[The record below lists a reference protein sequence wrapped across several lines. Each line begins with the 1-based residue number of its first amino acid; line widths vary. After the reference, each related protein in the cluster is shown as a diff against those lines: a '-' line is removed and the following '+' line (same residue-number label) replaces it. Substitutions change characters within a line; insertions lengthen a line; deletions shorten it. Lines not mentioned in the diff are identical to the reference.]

1 MAVLPL
7 LSWLT
12 VASPLG
18 TRVRGRVS
26 RSAWAR
32 LLAPPP
38 PDSAAADTSGRYQP
52 SRRPRPALSDRYGDP
67 FSNPVG
73 GSPMQLTTPENVK
86 VKVTVD
92 DSLRYFDI
100 TEQVGDTL
108 NYRPPSRMSYQQ
120 YSEWQQ
126 QSAARN
132 YFRSKA
138 AGLDGESV
146 TTTKRL
152 IPKIYLPP
160 ALERIFGGNFV
171 DIRPNGAVTIRA
183 GYRHNRNFNPALP
196 LRQQSQ
202 GDFDFD
208 QTIQLNMTGQVG
220 EKLKLNFNY
229 DTKANFNFENQIKY
243 DYTGSETDIIKKIEA
258 GNVSMPLQNSLIQ
271 GGQNL
276 FGAKIQAQFGRLT
289 TTVVGATVQG
299 TQDEIRIQNGAQT
312 RRFEIRC
319 DQYDRDRHYYLG
331 QFFRDR
337 YDAAL
342 RQLPLVN
349 SGIQIRRLE
358 VYITNTSTLTA
369 DNLRNVV
376 TLMDLAEPRTVFK
389 QDLLRSP
396 APVAMNN
403 TANDL
408 FEDVV
413 SGAGAVRGQNT
424 VDTYLASQNLQ
435 KGRDFEHIRARKLD
449 PREYKFN
456 PQLGTLSLNSTLLPD
471 QVCGVAFEYTFNGR
485 TYKVGELAEDYAN
498 VDADQVIFLKML
510 KATNPS
516 LKFPTWDLM
525 MKNVYSLNASQV
537 TRENFQLNI
546 VYKDDETGVNI
557 TSLKEGGDRVRDI
570 PLIQVLGLDN
580 VNPNNDRP
588 SDGNL
593 DFFPG
598 LTIDPDN
605 GRVYFPVVEPFGSFL
620 RGRIVDSPTQVP
632 GDNTVAVAEKYVFQ
646 QLYDSVQTQAAQFTQ
661 YTKFFLTGR
670 MQQSASDEVQ
680 LPGIRV
686 VPGSVSVYA
695 GGTRLTEGV
704 DYQVFY
710 DLARLKILNPSY
722 LNSAAE
728 LRINVEKDAI
738 IQVQPR
744 RLVGTRLDYKV
755 SNDLTVG
762 GTAMHMIE
770 NPLINRVNLGDEPT
784 NNSIWGLDVN
794 LRKESRF
801 LTKMIDALP
810 LVQTKELSAIT
821 FQGEFAQLV
830 PGKSQLRGENGVS
843 YLDDFE
849 NAETPYSLGG
859 TFTGAWK
866 LATPPV
872 GVYNANQ
879 PGLAS
884 AYGRAKLAWYNIDQT
899 YFTTANEKPSNIG
912 DADLKNHYTRG
923 VNQREIY
930 PNRDASLQN
939 GYEYPLDLAYFPDE
953 RGPYNYTP
961 DVDVNSNG
969 QRLVSPPARS
979 WAGISRGIT
988 FDTDFDNAN
997 VEYLEFWLM
1006 DPFIQGDN
1014 GRIND
1019 QAGHNSNNTT
1029 GGNLYLNLGNISE
1042 DVMKN
1047 AARYEFEN
1055 GLPADGS
1062 DQNTTFT
1069 PFGRS
1074 TNLSYLTDAFDTNGG
1089 ARANQ
1094 DVGLDGLQDD
1104 RERSFFGDPNNN
1116 PLSAPKYVTLPDP
1129 SADNFRHHL
1138 DESYLASD
1146 TKILGRYKQFN
1157 GYQGNSPEDSPRSA
1171 YIFPDKEDLNR
1182 DNVVNDVDSYH
1193 EYEMPLRPGL
1203 DVGSVNGWIVDK
1215 VENADINGDKVTWFL
1230 FRVPIR
1236 TPSRSVNGFSGY
1248 KNVRFMR
1255 LYMTGWREPVVLR
1268 MNQMRFVANQWRK
1281 FNETIIDSD
1290 TVSGQV
1296 GVFAPYDA
1304 FTVSAV
1310 NIENNGAADPGG
1322 IPYTLPPGIQ
1332 RDRDVSSQVNRR
1344 VNEQS
1349 LQLCIDGLR
1358 RGYGA
1363 AVWKNTALDMLIYKR
1378 LRMFIHGQSG
1388 DPDEEV
1394 PDGAVRAFIR
1404 IGQDYSRNYYEYA
1417 LPIRITKPGQTN
1429 ENDIW
1434 PAENIVDIAL
1444 DDLIRAKARRNATGA
1459 PLNTRFTVNTPD
1471 GRQITVV
1478 GNPDFSDVQSMM
1490 IGVLNP
1496 NDGPPGLPSRTRSVC
1511 IWADELRVFD
1521 YDKTA
1526 GWAAVARLNAKLADV
1541 ATVTATGGYTTYG
1554 FGALQTKVAQRAREN
1569 TLQFDVNANVQ
1580 GDRFLPRKLNL
1591 RVPVGLQYGSVVK
1604 EPRFDPLDPDTEL
1617 KLSLE
1622 KFNEDTKPDDKT
1634 VEEARA
1640 EYRSKVVDRV
1650 TTRSINL
1657 LNVRKERGPAP
1668 GVEAKPGAAPAP
1680 VVPRPWDIENFAVSY
1695 AYTERLQTN
1704 ITTFRDLTKTY
1715 TGGIA
1720 YAYQANPKSY
1730 SPFSTVKLF
1739 ASPYFQFLKDF
1750 NFTPLPSTFS
1760 VRADVDRR
1768 YREQFLQ
1775 RRGSVTELPTPAG
1788 VEPIFQKSFFFNR
1801 IYDVKWN
1808 LTKSLSLD
1816 YTATNRGVID
1826 EPDGQINSDLFP
1838 EKNRVIW
1845 RNARRLGRTTAFNQV
1860 AALTY
1865 RLPLDKFPLT
1875 SWLQADARYQAGY
1888 TWTAISTALRDDSL
1902 RLGNTIQNNREQS
1915 LNAKADL
1922 VNLYNRVKFLK
1933 DINTPPKPAALDKNG
1948 KPIPAGKGGADG
1960 KGADGKGGDP
1970 RQRLGGNPRDREK
1983 PGAPPVAAKNDKEAA
1998 APLVPQL
2005 GPDGKPVLDKDGKP
2019 VMIAAKPTKPEADTT
2034 KKKPELKFL
2043 KGVLRGLMSVRSIN
2057 GTYTRTDGT
2066 LLPGYLPATALF
2078 GFNQGFSAPT
2088 PEFILGKQYELA
2100 SLYELASS
2108 RGWYTE
2114 SSQNLNTPISNLRT
2128 ENLNLRANVEPF
2140 KTFQIQV
2147 DARLTKSRAEEA
2159 FFRTLVDSVEGNP
2172 IRSIVNPERDSL
2184 AQVQPFIT
2192 GAFSQSF
2199 LSVQTLFER
2208 RGAQGQS
2215 PAFERFITNRQQIRS
2230 AILDARELPAND
2242 TSLQNNSQ
2250 DVLLPAFQRAYAG
2263 RSAAGYK
2270 ARPFNPLAGVPLPNW
2285 RIDYNGL
2292 SEVPLLKKYFSS
2304 VTLSHAYQST
2314 YAIGN
2319 FTSSAGYNAEP
2330 DGFPSQVVNGR
2341 LVPFYIV
2348 NTVTIAERM
2357 APLLG
2362 INIKTKKNITGRLEY
2377 KVERNLALNTTNAQV
2392 TSIYVQDYVIGLG
2405 YITNRFKLPWKTRG
2419 VRKTLTNDLT
2429 MRLDLTIRDN
2439 ETVQR
2444 TIVQQ
2449 RDTLANGTP
2458 VITSES
2464 SQNQT
2469 TNGTRQVQLKP
2480 TIDYVLN
2487 QRLNLQ
2493 FYFTRLVSAP
2503 KISSSFRNVVTTAG
2517 LQLRYNLGL

>member
-7 LSWLT
+7 FSWLT
-12 VASPLG
+12 VATPLG
-18 TRVRGRVS
+18 ARVRARVGRGTLT
-26 RSAWAR
+26 R
-32 LLAPPP
+32 LLVSPPP
-38 PDSAAADTSGRYQP
+38 PDSTAGDTSRYAP
-52 SRRPRPALSDRYGDP
+52 SRRPKPALTDRYGDP
-67 FSNPVG
+67 FSNPTG
-73 GSPMQLTTPENVK
+73 GTPMQLTSPDNVK
-86 VKVTVD
+86 VKVVVD
-92 DSLRYFDI
+92 DSLKYFDI
-100 TEQVGDTL
+100 TERVGDTL
-108 NYRPPSRMSYQQ
+108 NYRPPSRMSYKQ

-126 QSAARN
+126 QQAARN

-138 AGLDGESV
+138 AGLDGESI

-196 LRQQSQ
+196 LRQQSV

-208 QTIQLNMTGQVG
+208 QTIQLNMIGQVG

-258 GNVSMPLQNSLIQ
+258 GNVSMPLQGALIQ

-276 FGAKIQAQFGRLT
+276 FGAKVQTQFGRLT
-289 TTVVGATVQG
+289 ATAVAATVQG

-312 RRFEIRC
+312 RKFEIRV

-358 VYITNTSTLTA
+358 VYMTNTSTLTA

-376 TLMDLAEPRTVFK
+376 TLMDLAEPRTVSTFGTRF
-389 QDLLRSP
+389 LRSSP
-396 APVAMNN
+396 PVASSNQAN
-403 TANDL
+403 TLFDL
-408 FEDVV
+408 AVTN
-413 SGAGAVRGQNT
+413 GVRGQNT
-424 VDTYLASQNLQ
+424 VDTYLAGQGLQ

-456 PQLGTLSLNSTLLPD
+456 AQLGTISLNSTLLPD
-471 QVCGVAFEYTFNGR
+471 QVLGVAFEYSYNGR

-498 VDADQVIFLKML
+498 VGQDQVIFLKML

-537 TRENFQLNI
+537 TRDNFLLNLI
-546 VYKDDETGVNI
+546 YKDDETGVNI
-557 TSLKEGGDRVRDI
+557 TSLKEGGGRVQDI
-570 PLIQVLGLDN
+570 PLIQVMGLDR

-588 SDGNL
+588 SDGNF

-598 LTIDPDN
+598 ITIDPDN
-605 GRVYFPVVEPFGSFL
+605 GRVYFPVVEPFGSYL
-620 RGRIVDSPTQVP
+620 RDQILSGSPPGSQAQV
-632 GDNTVAVAEKYVFQ
+632 EKYVFQ

-661 YTKFFLTGR
+661 FTKFFLSGR

-686 VPGSVSVYA
+686 VPGSVSVYS

-762 GTAMHMIE
+762 GTLMHMIE
-770 NPLINRVNLGDEPT
+770 NPLINRVNIGDEPT
-784 NNSIWGLDVN
+784 NNTIYGLDVN

-821 FQGEFAQLV
+821 FQGEFAQLI

-859 TFTGAWK
+859 TATGAWK
-866 LATPPV
+866 MSTPPV
-872 GVYNANQ
+872 GVVGYNSTSPRQ
-879 PGLAS
+879 TS
-884 AYGRAKLAWYNIDQT
+884 FGRARLSWYNIDQT
-899 YFTTANEKPSNIG
+899 YYATTGQKPANIG
-912 DADLKNHYTRG
+912 TADLKNHYTRG
-923 VNQREIY
+923 VTQREIY
-930 PNRDASLQN
+930 PNRDPSLQN
-939 GYEYPLDLAYFPDE
+939 GYEFPLDLAYFPDE

-961 DVDVNSNG
+961 DVTADGVGLTTPS
-969 QRLVSPPARS
+969 ARS

-997 VEYLEFWLM
+997 IEYLEFWLL
-1006 DPFIQGDN
+1006 DPFIDSQN
-1014 GRIND
+1014 GVIDD
-1019 QAGHNSNNTT
+1019 QSGRRPAKANTT
-1029 GGNLYLNLGNISE
+1029 GGTLFLNLGNISE
-1042 DVMKN
+1042 DVVRD

-1055 GLPADGS
+1055 GLPPDGS
-1062 DQNTTFT
+1062 NTNTTEI

-1074 TNLSYLTDAFDTNGG
+1074 TNLSYLTDAFDTAPNSRG
-1089 ARANQ
+1089 NQ
-1094 DVGLDGLQDD
+1094 DIGLDGLKDD
-1104 RERSFFGDPNNN
+1104 GERAFFGDATKPGGD
-1116 PLSAPKYVTLPDP
+1116 PLTASKYATLPDP

-1138 DESYLASD
+1138 DEGFTTDDIKL
-1146 TKILGRYKQFN
+1146 LGRYKYYN
-1157 GYQGNSPEDSPRSA
+1157 GLEGNSPEGSTRAS

-1193 EYEMPLRPGL
+1193 EYRMDLQPGQL
-1203 DVGSVNGWIVDK
+1203 EVGGVNGYIVDK
-1215 VENADINGDKVTWFL
+1215 VENNINGDRVTWYL

-1236 TPSRSVNGFSGY
+1236 SPTNSVNGYSGF
-1248 KNVRFMR
+1248 KNIRFMR

-1281 FNETIIDSD
+1281 YNELITDSEQPTGGSRID
-1290 TVSGQV
+1290 
-1296 GVFAPYDA
+1296 ADA

-1310 NIENNGAADPGG
+1310 NIENNGAVAANE
-1322 IPYTLPPGIQ
+1322 IPYVLPPGIQ
-1332 RDRDVSSQVNRR
+1332 RDKDVSSQLNRR
-1344 VNEQS
+1344 LNEQS

-1358 RGYGA
+1358 KGFGK
-1363 AVWKNTALDMLIYKR
+1363 AVWKNTAIDMLIYKR
-1378 LRMFIHGQSG
+1378 LRMFVHAQSG
-1388 DPDEEV
+1388 DADNPV
-1394 PDGAVRAFIR
+1394 PDKALRLFVR
-1404 IGQDYSRNYYEYA
+1404 IGQDYSLNYYEYSLPLVITQPGVTDPNLIWQQANVIDLA
-1417 LPIRITKPGQTN
+1417 LQ
-1429 ENDIW
+1429 
-1434 PAENIVDIAL
+1434 
-1444 DDLIRAKARRNATGA
+1444 DLVNAKAQRNAVGA
-1459 PLNTRFTVNTPD
+1459 PINVPFTVTMPGD
-1471 GRQITVV
+1471 GDDRRVTVI
-1478 GNPDFSDVQSMM
+1478 GNPDYSDVQSIM

-1496 NDGPPGLPSRTRSVC
+1496 SQGPLGSEPRSVC
-1511 IWADELRVFD
+1511 VWVDELRVFD

-1526 GWAAVARLNAKLADV
+1526 GWAAIGRVNAKLADV
-1541 ATVTATGGYTTYG
+1541 ATVTATGSYTTYG

-1569 TLQFDVNANVQ
+1569 TAQFDVNANIQ
-1580 GDRFLPRKLNL
+1580 GDKFLPRSLNL
-1591 RVPVGLQYGSVVK
+1591 RVPVGVQYGAVIK

-1617 KLSLE
+1617 KKSLE
-1622 KFNEDTKPDDKT
+1622 KFGTNEDSKT
-1634 VEEARA
+1634 
-1640 EYRSKVVDRV
+1640 EYRSKVIDRV

-1668 GVEAKPGAAPAP
+1668 GALPDPAKASAAPA
-1680 VVPRPWDIENFAVSY
+1680 VPHPWDIENFAVSY

-1704 ITTFRDLTKTY
+1704 IVTFRDFTKTY

-1730 SPFSTVKLF
+1730 SPLATVKMLS
-1739 ASPYFQFLKDF
+1739 SPYFQFLKDF
-1750 NFTPLPSTFS
+1750 NFTPLPSSFS
-1760 VRADVDRR
+1760 VRADLDRR
-1768 YREQFLQ
+1768 YNERFLQ

-1788 VEPIFQKSFFFNR
+1788 IEPVFQKSFFFNR

-1808 LTKSLSLD
+1808 LTKSLAFD

-1826 EPDGQINSDLFP
+1826 EPDGQINKNQFP
-1838 EKNRVIW
+1838 DKNKVIW
-1845 RNARRLGRTTAFNQV
+1845 QNLRRLGRTTAFNQN

-1875 SWLQADARYQAGY
+1875 DWLSADARYQAGY
-1888 TWTAISTALRDDSL
+1888 TWTAISTALRSDTL

-1915 LNAKADL
+1915 VNAKADL
-1922 VNLYNRVKFLK
+1922 LKLYNKVKFLK
-1933 DINTPPKPAALDKNG
+1933 EINNPPKPVAAAGGLDKNG
-1948 KPIPAGKGGADG
+1948 RPIPGAKGGAG
-1960 KGADGKGGDP
+1960 KNA
-1970 RQRLGGNPRDREK
+1970 
-1983 PGAPPVAAKNDKEAA
+1983 PGATDGTPTIGKRGPKGKDAKADAEKVAADKAE
-1998 APLVPQL
+1998 LTPQL
-2005 GPDGKPVLDKDGKP
+2005 GPDGKPVLGPNGKPIMVAVAPGKDGKGGKD
-2019 VMIAAKPTKPEADTT
+2019 AGKPEPDTT
-2034 KKKPELKFL
+2034 KKKAELKLL
-2043 KGVLRGLMSVRSIN
+2043 KGVLRGLMSVRTIN

-2066 LLPGYLPATALF
+2066 LLPGYLPGSSLF
-2078 GFNQGFSAPT
+2078 GFNQGFTAPT
-2088 PEFILGKQYELA
+2088 PQFIMGKQYELQ
-2100 SLYELASS
+2100 SLYDIAES
-2108 RGWYTE
+2108 RGWYTD
-2114 SSQNLNTPISNLRT
+2114 SSQYLNTALSSLMT
-2128 ENLNLRANVEPF
+2128 ENLSLRANVEPF
-2140 KTFQIQV
+2140 KNFQIQV
-2147 DARLTKSRAEEA
+2147 EGRQTKSRAQEV
-2159 FFRTLVDSVEGNP
+2159 FFRNEVDENTGFAVLP
-2172 IRSIVNPERDSL
+2172 LRQ
-2184 AQVQPFIT
+2184 AQVQPFIS
-2192 GAFSQSF
+2192 GAYSQSF
-2199 LSVQTLFER
+2199 LSVQTLFES
-2208 RGAQGQS
+2208 RGAGGQS
-2215 PAFERFITNRQQIRS
+2215 AAFERFITNRQVIRGQLTE
-2230 AILDARELPAND
+2230 ANGLPQSD
-2242 TSLQNNSQ
+2242 TSYQNNTQ
-2250 DVLLPAFQRAYAG
+2250 DVLIPAFTRAYQ
-2263 RSAAGYK
+2263 RQTAAGYK
-2270 ARPFNPLAGVPLPNW
+2270 AKPFNPFAGLPLPNW
-2285 RIDYNGL
+2285 RVDYNGL
-2292 SEVPLLKKYFSS
+2292 SELPLLKKYFSS

-2314 YAIGN
+2314 YSIAN
-2319 FTSSAGYNAEP
+2319 YTTSALYTSPP
-2330 DGFPSQVVNGR
+2330 DGFPQVRANGKV
-2341 LVPFYIV
+2341 VPYYVI

-2357 APLLG
+2357 APLIG
-2362 INIKTKKNITGRLEY
+2362 INIKTKKNITARLEY

-2392 TSIYVQDYVIGLG
+2392 TSIFVQDYVIGAG
-2405 YITNRFKLPWKTRG
+2405 YTTNRFKLPFKIRG
-2419 VRKTLTNDLT
+2419 VRQTLTNDLT

-2444 TIVQQ
+2444 TIVQT
-2449 RDTLANGTP
+2449 RDTANGRTI
-2458 VITSES
+2458 ITSET

-2493 FYFTRLVSAP
+2493 FYFTRVVSEP
-2503 KISSSFRNVVTTAG
+2503 KISSSYKNVATTAG
-2517 LQLRYNLGL
+2517 IQIRYSLGL